1 MRRRKEKVM
10 YLEQLS
16 VFMEN
21 RVSRLNEVLLAL
33 KECKVNVL
41 SLSLAD
47 SSEYGVLRLIV
58 DNPEKGRQVL
68 KDSGFSAML
77 TKVLAVKLPNE
88 VGTLQGVL
96 ELLGAA
102 GMNVEYMY
110 VLANAKEFSGMII
123 KTGNPEEAAKL
134 LKDKGIEFVKAEE
147 VGKIGA

>member
-1 MRRRKEKVM
+1 M

-21 RVSRLNEVLLAL
+21 KVSRLNEVLLQL
-33 KECKVNVL
+33 KTSKVNVL

-47 SSEYGVLRLIV
+47 TSEFGVLRLIV
-58 DNPEKGRQVL
+58 DNPEEGRKVL
-68 KDSGFSAML
+68 KENGFSARL
-77 TKVLAVKLPNE
+77 TKVLAIKLPNE

-96 ELLGAA
+96 EVLGKA

-110 VLANAKEFSGMII
+110 VLANAKEFSGIVI
-123 KTGNPEEAAKL
+123 KTGNPEEVAKVL
-134 LKDKGIEFVKAEE
+134 ADAGIEFVKAEE

>member
-1 MRRRKEKVM
+1 M

-21 RVSRLNEVLLAL
+21 KVSRLNEVLLQL
-33 KECKVNVL
+33 KTSKVNVL

-47 SSEYGVLRLIV
+47 TSEFGVLRLIV
-58 DNPEKGRQVL
+58 DNPEEGRKVL
-68 KDSGFSAML
+68 KENGFSARL

-88 VGTLQGVL
+88 VGTLQSVL
-96 ELLGAA
+96 EVLGKA

-110 VLANAKEFSGMII
+110 VLANAKEFSGIVI
-123 KTGNPEEAAKL
+123 KTGNPEEAAKVL
-134 LKDKGIEFVKAEE
+134 ADAGVEFVKAEE

>member
-1 MRRRKEKVM
+1 M

-21 RVSRLNEVLLAL
+21 KVSRLNEVLLQL
-33 KECKVNVL
+33 KTSKVNVL

-47 SSEYGVLRLIV
+47 TSEFGVLRLIV
-58 DNPEKGRQVL
+58 DNPEEGRKVL
-68 KDSGFSAML
+68 KENGFSARL
-77 TKVLAVKLPNE
+77 TKVLAIKLPNE

-96 ELLGAA
+96 EVLGKA

-123 KTGNPEEAAKL
+123 KTGNPEEAAKVL
-134 LKDKGIEFVKAEE
+134 ADAGIEFVKAEE
-147 VGKIGA
+147 IGKIGA

>member
-1 MRRRKEKVM
+1 M

-21 RVSRLNEVLLAL
+21 KVSRLNEVLLQL
-33 KECKVNVL
+33 KTSKVNVL

-47 SSEYGVLRLIV
+47 TSEFGVLRLIV
-58 DNPEKGRQVL
+58 DNPEAGRKVL
-68 KDSGFSAML
+68 KENGFSARL
-77 TKVLAVKLPNE
+77 TKVLAIKLPNE
-88 VGTLQGVL
+88 VGTLQSVL
-96 ELLGAA
+96 EGLGKA

-123 KTGNPEEAAKL
+123 KTGNPEEAAKVL
-134 LKDKGIEFVKAEE
+134 ADAGIEFVKAEE

>member
-1 MRRRKEKVM
+1 M

-21 RVSRLNEVLLAL
+21 KVSRLNEVLLQL
-33 KECKVNVL
+33 KTSKVNVL

-47 SSEYGVLRLIV
+47 TSEFGVLRLIV
-58 DNPEKGRQVL
+58 DNPEEGRKVL
-68 KDSGFSAML
+68 KENGFSARL
-77 TKVLAVKLPNE
+77 TKVLAIKLPNE
-88 VGTLQGVL
+88 VGTLQSVL
-96 ELLGAA
+96 EVLGKA

-123 KTGNPEEAAKL
+123 KTGNPEEAAKV
-134 LKDKGIEFVKAEE
+134 LKDAGIEFVKAEE

>member
-1 MRRRKEKVM
+1 M

-21 RVSRLNEVLLAL
+21 KVSRLNEVLLSL
-33 KECKVNVL
+33 KESKVNVL

-58 DNPEKGRQVL
+58 DDPAKGRQAL
-68 KDSGFSAML
+68 KDAGFSAML
-77 TKVLAVKLPNE
+77 TKVLAIKLPNE

-96 ELLGAA
+96 ELLGNA

-110 VLANAKEFSGMII
+110 VLANAKSFSGMII

-134 LKDKGIEFVKAEE
+134 LESKGIEFVKAEE

>member
-1 MRRRKEKVM
+1 M

-21 RVSRLNEVLLAL
+21 KVSRLNEVLLQL
-33 KECKVNVL
+33 KTSKVNVL

-47 SSEYGVLRLIV
+47 TSEFGVLRLIV
-58 DNPEKGRQVL
+58 DNPEEGRKVL
-68 KDSGFSAML
+68 KENGFSARL
-77 TKVLAVKLPNE
+77 TKVLAIKLPNE

-96 ELLGAA
+96 EVLGNA

-110 VLANAKEFSGMII
+110 VLANAKDFSGMIL
-123 KTGNPEEAAKL
+123 KTGNPEEAAKVL
-134 LKDKGIEFVKAEE
+134 ADAGIEFVKAEE

>member
-1 MRRRKEKVM
+1 M

-21 RVSRLNEVLLAL
+21 KVSRLNEVLLQL
-33 KECKVNVL
+33 KTSKVNVL

-47 SSEYGVLRLIV
+47 TSEFGVLRLIV
-58 DNPEKGRQVL
+58 DNPEEGRKVL
-68 KDSGFSAML
+68 KENGFSARL
-77 TKVLAVKLPNE
+77 TKVLAIKLPNE

-96 ELLGAA
+96 EVLGNA

-110 VLANAKEFSGMII
+110 VLANAKSFSGMII
-123 KTGNPEEAAKL
+123 KTGNPEEAAKVL
-134 LKDKGIEFVKAEE
+134 ADAGIEFVKAEE

>member
-1 MRRRKEKVM
+1 M

-21 RVSRLNEVLLAL
+21 KVSRLNEVLLQL
-33 KECKVNVL
+33 KTSKVNVL

-47 SSEYGVLRLIV
+47 TSEFGVLRLIV
-58 DNPEKGRQVL
+58 DNPEEGRKVL
-68 KDSGFSAML
+68 KENGFSARL
-77 TKVLAVKLPNE
+77 TKVLAIKLPNE
-88 VGTLQGVL
+88 VGTLQSVL
-96 ELLGAA
+96 EVLGKA

-123 KTGNPEEAAKL
+123 KTGNPEEAAKVL
-134 LKDKGIEFVKAEE
+134 ADAGIEFVNAEE

>member
-1 MRRRKEKVM
+1 M

-21 RVSRLNEVLLAL
+21 KVSRLNEVLLQL
-33 KECKVNVL
+33 KTSKVNVL

-47 SSEYGVLRLIV
+47 TSEFGVLRLIV
-58 DNPEKGRQVL
+58 DNPEEGRKVL
-68 KDSGFSAML
+68 KENGFSARL
-77 TKVLAVKLPNE
+77 TKVLAIKLPNE

-96 ELLGAA
+96 ELLGNA

-110 VLANAKEFSGMII
+110 VLANAKDFSGMII
-123 KTGNPEEAAKL
+123 KTGNPEDAAKVL
-134 LKDKGIEFVKAEE
+134 ADAGIEFVKAEE

>member
-1 MRRRKEKVM
+1 M

-21 RVSRLNEVLLAL
+21 KVSRLNEVLLQL
-33 KECKVNVL
+33 KTSKVNVL

-47 SSEYGVLRLIV
+47 TSEFGVLRLIV
-58 DNPEKGRQVL
+58 DNPEEGRKVL
-68 KDSGFSAML
+68 KENGFSARL
-77 TKVLAVKLPNE
+77 TKVLAIKLPNE

-96 ELLGAA
+96 ELLGTA

-123 KTGNPEEAAKL
+123 KTENPEEAAKL
-134 LKDKGIEFVKAEE
+134 LENAGIEFVKAEE

>member
-1 MRRRKEKVM
+1 M

-21 RVSRLNEVLLAL
+21 KVSRLNEVLLQL
-33 KECKVNVL
+33 KTSKVNVL

-47 SSEYGVLRLIV
+47 TSEFGVLRLIV
-58 DNPEKGRQVL
+58 DNPEEGRKVL
-68 KDSGFSAML
+68 KDNGFSARL
-77 TKVLAVKLPNE
+77 TKVLAIKLPNE

-96 ELLGAA
+96 ELLGNA

-123 KTGNPEEAAKL
+123 KTGNPEEAAKVL
-134 LKDKGIEFVKAEE
+134 ADAGIEFVKAEE

>member
-1 MRRRKEKVM
+1 M

-21 RVSRLNEVLLAL
+21 KVSRLNEVLLQL
-33 KECKVNVL
+33 KTRKVNVL

-47 SSEYGVLRLIV
+47 TSEFGVLRLIV
-58 DNPEKGRQVL
+58 DDPEEGRKVL
-68 KDSGFSAML
+68 KENGFSARL
-77 TKVLAVKLPNE
+77 TKVLAIKLPNE

-96 ELLGAA
+96 EVLGKA

-123 KTGNPEEAAKL
+123 KTGNPEEAAKVL
-134 LKDKGIEFVKAEE
+134 ADAGIEFVKAEE

>member
-1 MRRRKEKVM
+1 M

-21 RVSRLNEVLLAL
+21 KVSRLNEVLLQL
-33 KECKVNVL
+33 KTSKVNVL

-47 SSEYGVLRLIV
+47 TSEFGVLRLIV
-58 DNPEKGRQVL
+58 DNPEEGRKVL
-68 KDSGFSAML
+68 KENGFSARL
-77 TKVLAVKLPNE
+77 TKVLAIKLPNE

-96 ELLGAA
+96 EVLGNA

-110 VLANAKEFSGMII
+110 VLANAKEFSGMIL
-123 KTGNPEEAAKL
+123 KTGNPEEAAKVL
-134 LKDKGIEFVKAEE
+134 ADAGIEFVKAEE

>member
-1 MRRRKEKVM
+1 M

-21 RVSRLNEVLLAL
+21 KVSRLNEVLLQL
-33 KECKVNVL
+33 KTSKVNVL

-47 SSEYGVLRLIV
+47 TSEFGVLRLIV
-58 DNPEKGRQVL
+58 DDPEEGRKVL
-68 KDSGFSAML
+68 KENGFSARL
-77 TKVLAVKLPNE
+77 TKVLAIKLPNE

-96 ELLGAA
+96 EVLGKA

-123 KTGNPEEAAKL
+123 KTGNPEEAAKVL
-134 LKDKGIEFVKAEE
+134 ADAGIEFVKAEE

>member
-1 MRRRKEKVM
+1 M

-21 RVSRLNEVLLAL
+21 KVSRLNEVLLQL
-33 KECKVNVL
+33 KTSKVNVL

-47 SSEYGVLRLIV
+47 TSEFGVLRLIV
-58 DNPEKGRQVL
+58 DNPEEGRKVL
-68 KDSGFSAML
+68 KENGFSARL
-77 TKVLAVKLPNE
+77 TKVLAIKLPNE

-96 ELLGAA
+96 ELLGNA
-102 GMNVEYMY
+102 GMIVEYMY

-123 KTGNPEEAAKL
+123 KTGNPEEAAKVL
-134 LKDKGIEFVKAEE
+134 ADAGIEFVKAEE

>member
-1 MRRRKEKVM
+1 M

-21 RVSRLNEVLLAL
+21 KVSRLNEVLLQL
-33 KECKVNVL
+33 KTSKVNVL

-47 SSEYGVLRLIV
+47 TSEFGVLRLIV
-58 DNPEKGRQVL
+58 DNPEEGRKVL
-68 KDSGFSAML
+68 KENGFSARL
-77 TKVLAVKLPNE
+77 TKVLAIKLPNE

-96 ELLGAA
+96 ELLGTA

-123 KTGNPEEAAKL
+123 KTGNPEEAAKVL
-134 LKDKGIEFVKAEE
+134 ADAGIEFVKAEE
-147 VGKIGA
+147 IGKIGA

>member
-1 MRRRKEKVM
+1 M

-21 RVSRLNEVLLAL
+21 KVSRLNEVLLQL
-33 KECKVNVL
+33 KTGKVNVL

-47 SSEYGVLRLIV
+47 TSEFGVLRLIV
-58 DNPEKGRQVL
+58 DNPEEGRRVL
-68 KDSGFSAML
+68 KENGFSARL

-96 ELLGAA
+96 ELLGNA
-102 GMNVEYMY
+102 GMNVVYMY
-110 VLANAKEFSGMII
+110 VLANAKEFSGMIL
-123 KTGNPEEAAKL
+123 KTGNPEEAAKVL
-134 LKDKGIEFVKAEE
+134 ADAGIEFVKAEE

>member
-1 MRRRKEKVM
+1 M

-21 RVSRLNEVLLAL
+21 KVSRLNEVLLQL
-33 KECKVNVL
+33 KTSKVNVL

-47 SSEYGVLRLIV
+47 TSEFGVLRLIV
-58 DNPEKGRQVL
+58 DNPEEGRKVL
-68 KDSGFSAML
+68 KENGFSARL
-77 TKVLAVKLPNE
+77 TKVLAIKLPNE

-96 ELLGAA
+96 ELLGNA

-123 KTGNPEEAAKL
+123 KTGNPEEAAKIL
-134 LKDKGIEFVKAEE
+134 ADAGIEFVKAEE

>member
-1 MRRRKEKVM
+1 M

-21 RVSRLNEVLLAL
+21 KVSRLNEVLLQL
-33 KECKVNVL
+33 KTSKVNVL

-47 SSEYGVLRLIV
+47 TSEFGVLRLIV
-58 DNPEKGRQVL
+58 DNPEEGRRVL
-68 KDSGFSAML
+68 KENGFSARL
-77 TKVLAVKLPNE
+77 TKVLAIKLPNE
-88 VGTLQGVL
+88 VGTLQSVL
-96 ELLGAA
+96 EVLGKA

-123 KTGNPEEAAKL
+123 KTGNPEEAAKVL
-134 LKDKGIEFVKAEE
+134 ADAGIEFVKAEE

>member
-1 MRRRKEKVM
+1 M

-21 RVSRLNEVLLAL
+21 KVSRLNEVLLQL
-33 KECKVNVL
+33 KTSKVNVL

-47 SSEYGVLRLIV
+47 TSEFGVLRLIV
-58 DNPEKGRQVL
+58 DNPEEGRRVL
-68 KDSGFSAML
+68 KENGFSARL
-77 TKVLAVKLPNE
+77 TKVLAIKLPNE

-96 ELLGAA
+96 ELLGEA

-134 LKDKGIEFVKAEE
+134 LESKGIEFVKAEE

>member
-1 MRRRKEKVM
+1 M

-21 RVSRLNEVLLAL
+21 KVSRLNEVLLQL
-33 KECKVNVL
+33 KTSKVNVL

-47 SSEYGVLRLIV
+47 TSEFGVLRLIV
-58 DNPEKGRQVL
+58 DNPEEGRKVL
-68 KDSGFSAML
+68 KENGFSARL

-88 VGTLQGVL
+88 VGTLQSVL
-96 ELLGAA
+96 EVLGKA

-110 VLANAKEFSGMII
+110 VLANAKEFSGIVI
-123 KTGNPEEAAKL
+123 KTGNPEEAAKVL
-134 LKDKGIEFVKAEE
+134 ADAGIEFVKAEE

>member
-1 MRRRKEKVM
+1 M

-21 RVSRLNEVLLAL
+21 KVSRLNEVLLQL
-33 KECKVNVL
+33 KTSKVNVL

-47 SSEYGVLRLIV
+47 TSEFGVLRLIV
-58 DNPEKGRQVL
+58 DNPEEGRKVL
-68 KDSGFSAML
+68 KENGFSARL
-77 TKVLAVKLPNE
+77 TKVLAIKLPNE
-88 VGTLQGVL
+88 VGTLQSVL
-96 ELLGAA
+96 EVLGKA

-123 KTGNPEEAAKL
+123 KTENPEEAAKL
-134 LKDKGIEFVKAEE
+134 LENAGIEFVKAEE

>member
-1 MRRRKEKVM
+1 M

-21 RVSRLNEVLLAL
+21 KVSRLNEVLLQL
-33 KECKVNVL
+33 KTSKVNVL

-47 SSEYGVLRLIV
+47 TSEFGVLRLIV
-58 DNPEKGRQVL
+58 DNPEEGRRVL
-68 KDSGFSAML
+68 KENGFSARL

-88 VGTLQGVL
+88 VGTLQSVL
-96 ELLGAA
+96 EVLGKA

-110 VLANAKEFSGMII
+110 VLANAKAFSGIVI
-123 KTGNPEEAAKL
+123 KTGNPEEAAKVL
-134 LKDKGIEFVKAEE
+134 ADAGIEFVKAEE